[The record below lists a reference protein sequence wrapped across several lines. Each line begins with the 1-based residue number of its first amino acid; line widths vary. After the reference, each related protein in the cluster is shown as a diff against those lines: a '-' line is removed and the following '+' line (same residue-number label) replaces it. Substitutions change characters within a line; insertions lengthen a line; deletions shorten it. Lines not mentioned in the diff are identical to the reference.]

1 MLGVHASCV
10 CTDIDRRLGAIV
22 RDGGP
27 HRTSTIAVRLTQLL
41 FQKERTTEI
50 DETFHGEATPMLT
63 LKGTRPRWP
72 SHGCCDQA
80 AGHVI

>member
-10 CTDIDRRLGAIV
+10 CTDIDRRLGAIGRV
-22 RDGGP
+22 GDRWGALIGL
-27 HRTSTIAVRLTQLL
+27 RLTQLL

-50 DETFHGEATPMLT
+50 DETFHGEAMPMLT

>member
-10 CTDIDRRLGAIV
+10 CTDIDRRLGAIGRV
-22 RDGGP
+22 GGP
-27 HRTSTIAVRLTQLL
+27 PSLIGLRLTQLL

-50 DETFHGEATPMLT
+50 DETFHVEAMPMLT
-63 LKGTRPRWP
+63 LKGTRQRWP

>member
-10 CTDIDRRLGAIV
+10 CTDIDRRLGACPPSF
-22 RDGGP
+22 GL
-27 HRTSTIAVRLTQLL
+27 RLTQLL

-50 DETFHGEATPMLT
+50 DETFQVEAMPMLT
-63 LKGTRPRWP
+63 LKGLRPRWP

>member
-10 CTDIDRRLGAIV
+10 CTDIDRRLGAIG

-27 HRTSTIAVRLTQLL
+27 SFGLRLTQLL
-41 FQKERTTEI
+41 FQKERETEI
-50 DETFHGEATPMLT
+50 DETFQDEAMPMLT
-63 LKGTRPRWP
+63 LKGTRQRWP